1 MRTCSQC
8 GAYTNNS
15 QQTILG
21 GVTCSDCKRQ
31 DAFLEEQ
38 RRAQL
43 RTTPECRAQL
53 AKERKHGCIGNIF
66 GLLIVGF
73 ALIVFVSMNSS
84 NTKEPRS
91 EEKNIGS
98 AVDTTP
104 RNSQIS
110 SNLQQSRF
118 VVVNIS
124 DGDFLNVREQPN
136 ASGKIVGKIPRGTM
150 VTSSGQKER
159 KGSDTWIYISS
170 AAGSGWV
177 NIRFLKNI

>member
-43 RTTPECRAQL
+43 RTTPEGRAQL
-53 AKERKHGCIGNIF
+53 AKERKHGCIGNVF
-66 GLLIVGF
+66 LLIFGF
-73 ALIVFVSMNSS
+73 ALIVFVSINSS

-98 AVDTTP
+98 AVVTTP

-136 ASGKIVGKIPRGTM
+136 ASGKIVAKLPRGAM
-150 VTSSGQKER
+150 VTSSGKKER
-159 KGSDTWIYISS
+159 RGSDTWIYISS
-170 AAGSGWV
+170 ATGSGWV
-177 NIRFLKNI
+177 NFRFLKNI